1 MSIRVHPWLNFR
13 LHRSLIPQRFQR
25 IRESRATS
33 VQARETLFSVPLP
46 RSASAQTLNEIE
58 RTTIA
63 VQCVADRIDVLVNGH
78 EAARVNDTSFT
89 IGQVGMAAFGKGRAV
104 FNNLYVEERPE

>member
-1 MSIRVHPWLNFR
+1 VKLSFGQSNPLRWDPERDIIPWT
-13 LHRSLIPQRFQR
+13 P
-25 IRESRATS
+25 
-33 VQARETLFSVPLP
+33 VPLP

-89 IGQVGMAAFGKGRAV
+89 SGQVGMAAFGKGRAV